1 MKLALVLGAGGL
13 VGVAHHVGVVKALE
27 EETGVGEPSADL
39 VVGTSAGSAVGAY
52 LRSGRT
58 ATELIERA
66 TDLRSAAPS
75 PSSSGVLDAVRHGI
89 GSAYIVARTSVRI
102 PSPLSLPPFGA
113 LRRAFPA
120 GLVTMGEGG
129 SMLEREL
136 PRSWPE
142 RRLWLGTYDLVA
154 HRRVVLGRP
163 GEPYVSLPAAV
174 KASCAIP
181 GVYPPVRAGGAVLV
195 DGGAWSLTNVDLAA
209 VGGCRAVVCIAPMA
223 FDPGSPPGPTQRLV
237 RELSTRSLF
246 RTVARLKRQG
256 VRVVVLAPGGV
267 LVRTQGLNLM
277 RASGLGEAAP
287 AVGAHERAGSLIAP
301 RTSFGTWP
309 RLGGPKPITSSRGT
323 AAPGPRLRWCLRPSK
338 AADSPSTRSRASSG
352 RPRSGS
358 ACRWPASENWHQA
371 PVGPLPKRGRW
382 SGATTASDGRSPSR
396 SG

>member
-13 VGVAHHVGVVKALE
+13 VGVAHHVGVLKALE

-52 LRSGRT
+52 LRSGWT

-102 PSPLSLPPFGA
+102 PSPLSLPPLGA

-195 DGGAWSLTNVDLAA
+195 DGGAWSLTNADLAA

-277 RASGLGEAAP
+277 RASRLGSASRRGSRACRLADRAEDEFRHLAASRWTETDHEQPRHRRPRPTP
-287 AVGAHERAGSLIAP
+287 AVVPPSLEGGRQPLHEVEGLLGAPTQWQRVPLAGKREL
-301 RTSFGTWP
+301 
-309 RLGGPKPITSSRGT
+309 
-323 AAPGPRLRWCLRPSK
+323 APG
-338 AADSPSTRSRASSG
+338 
-352 RPRSGS
+352 
-358 ACRWPASENWHQA
+358 ACRAVAEARPL
-371 PVGPLPKRGRW
+371 VGRY
-382 SGATTASDGRSPSR
+382 DG
-396 SG
+396 